1 MTDLLDRLEVALGER
16 YAIERELGRGGTS
29 VVFLARDL
37 HRGSRVA
44 LKVLRPEVAS
54 VVGKERFLRE
64 IGLATRLRHPHIVGL
79 IEAAEAEE
87 CLYFSMPF
95 VAGESLRERLGREPQ
110 LAATDAVRITCEVA
124 EALAYAHGEGVV
136 HRDIKPENLLISSG
150 RILVTDFGLGKALD
164 AAGGTSLTESGLA
177 LGTAAYIS
185 PEQAAGEGRLDG
197 RSDLYSLGVVLY
209 EMLAGVQ
216 PFVAPTRQQVV
227 AMRFVQPPPPLTAV
241 RNDVSETLAA
251 VVGRMLAVS
260 PADRLGTARD
270 LIVALRELSPASPSA
285 RDSTL
290 RPASP

>member
-1 MTDLLDRLEVALGER
+1 VTDLDRLQDALGER

-44 LKVLRPEVAS
+44 LKVLRPEIAS

-64 IGLATRLRHPHIVGL
+64 IRLATRLRHPYIVGL

-87 CLYFSMPF
+87 FLYFSMPF
-95 VAGESLRERLGREPQ
+95 VEGESLRGRLGREPQ

-124 EALAYAHGEGVV
+124 EGLAYAHGEGVV
-136 HRDIKPENLLISSG
+136 HRDIKPENLLLSSG
-150 RILVTDFGLGKALD
+150 QVLVTDFGLGKALD

-185 PEQAAGEGRLDG
+185 PEQAAGDGHLDG

-216 PFVAPTRQQVV
+216 PFVAATRQQVV
-227 AMRFVQPPPPLTAV
+227 AMRFVEPPPPLTAV
-241 RNDVSETLAA
+241 RDDISETLVA
-251 VVGRMLAVS
+251 VVSRLLAVS
-260 PADRLGTARD
+260 PADRFGTARE
-270 LIVALRELSPASPSA
+270 LIVALRELSPANPGA
-285 RDSTL
+285 RDG
-290 RPASP
+290 ASQGASS